1 MGEEFV
7 KKVDQI
13 IELLE
18 SGENS
23 LYTYDEDKK
32 IFKMFDKKRNINLT
46 AKLEQ
51 DNFYFK
57 DSISGKVYI
66 FVKSHLNKNTTI
78 QQILMNYGSD
88 RYYCMYAE
96 KNNDLELMRVVE
108 KTQNDIMICT
118 NTDLDNKTKDEI
130 IKYMNETINN
140 KPYVYREY
148 EEVDAQEYEGWDY
161 GKVDNELN
169 YAQQESEYDDEQEN
183 GEYDYDQGNSEYD
196 YDQEDSE
203 YDYAQ
208 EDGEYEDNLESEQ
221 DSSEWD
227 IEQEDDEYEEDNDNP
242 KLQDEEEH
250 NKLSDEEILEEFFSS
265 YKVIYNNEEI
275 EGEEKREIVLESE
288 EILDEYYY
296 DSLTMNNVAK
306 VLTETLKNM
315 QRKHEH
321 ESR

>member
-96 KNNDLELMRVVE
+96 KNNELELMRAVE

-118 NTDLDNKTKDEI
+118 NKDLDNKTKDEI
-130 IKYMNETINN
+130 IKYMNET
-140 KPYVYREY
+140 
-148 EEVDAQEYEGWDY
+148 
-161 GKVDNELN
+161 
-169 YAQQESEYDDEQEN
+169 
-183 GEYDYDQGNSEYD
+183 
-196 YDQEDSE
+196 
-203 YDYAQ
+203 
-208 EDGEYEDNLESEQ
+208 
-221 DSSEWD
+221 
-227 IEQEDDEYEEDNDNP
+227 DEYEEDNDNP
-242 KLQDEEEH
+242 ELQDEEEH

-265 YKVIYNNEEI
+265 FQSPHISY
-275 EGEEKREIVLESE
+275 
-288 EILDEYYY
+288 
-296 DSLTMNNVAK
+296 
-306 VLTETLKNM
+306 
-315 QRKHEH
+315 
-321 ESR
+321 

>member
-130 IKYMNETINN
+130 SN
-140 KPYVYREY
+140 
-148 EEVDAQEYEGWDY
+148 
-161 GKVDNELN
+161 
-169 YAQQESEYDDEQEN
+169 
-183 GEYDYDQGNSEYD
+183 
-196 YDQEDSE
+196 
-203 YDYAQ
+203 
-208 EDGEYEDNLESEQ
+208 
-221 DSSEWD
+221 EWD

-242 KLQDEEEH
+242 ELQDEEEH
-250 NKLSDEEILEEFFSS
+250 NKLSDEETLEELFSS

>member
-32 IFKMFDKKRNINLT
+32 IFKMLDKKRNINLT

-96 KNNDLELMRVVE
+96 KNNELELMRVVE

-118 NTDLDNKTKDEI
+118 NKDLDNKTKDEI
-130 IKYMNETINN
+130 IKYMNET
-140 KPYVYREY
+140 
-148 EEVDAQEYEGWDY
+148 
-161 GKVDNELN
+161 
-169 YAQQESEYDDEQEN
+169 
-183 GEYDYDQGNSEYD
+183 
-196 YDQEDSE
+196 
-203 YDYAQ
+203 
-208 EDGEYEDNLESEQ
+208 
-221 DSSEWD
+221 
-227 IEQEDDEYEEDNDNP
+227 DEYEEDNDNP
-242 KLQDEEEH
+242 ELQDEEEH

-265 YKVIYNNEEI
+265 YKVRYNNEEI